1 MEYKDLIIAMS
12 DANGAPGFEGEVLEA
27 AKKHLAKNIEIR
39 VDNMLNAEFTPEGFD
54 GTKPYIVFDAHAD
67 EVGMMVQKI
76 KDNGLISV
84 IMLGG
89 WDLMNPISQTY
100 RVIREDGSWI
110 KAVVASVPPHFAGN
124 KADLKEEDILLDIGA
139 SSRDEVL
146 ASGIDLGCPIVP
158 DTNCDISEEG
168 IMMGKAFDCRLGCAL
183 VVATMNEAV
192 KKGYTQVKGLLSTQE
207 EMGLRGA
214 GVLAERLSHADCV
227 ICFEGTPADDTIL
240 PRSEAQAILGEGP
253 QLRLVDKTAIAH
265 PKFVKKIRQLAD
277 EAGLKYQVAVRR
289 GGGTNMGKYQHST
302 RAIDSSV
309 LGVPVRYI
317 HANTGIA
324 KYEDFLSAMEFAKVI
339 LIDYFK

>member
-1 MEYKDLIIAMS
+1 MEYKNLIIDMS
-12 DANGAPGFEGEVLEA
+12 NANGAPGFEGEVLEA
-27 AKKHLAKNIEIR
+27 AKKHLAKGIEIK
-39 VDNMLNAEFTPEGFD
+39 VDHMLNVELTPEGFD
-54 GTKPYIVFDAHAD
+54 ENKPYIVFDAHAD

-89 WDLMNPISQTY
+89 WDLINPISQTY
-100 RVIREDGSWI
+100 RIIREDGSWI

-139 SSRDEVL
+139 SSKEEVL
-146 ASGIDLGCPIVP
+146 AKGIDLGSPIVP
-158 DTNCDISEEG
+158 DTNCEITEEG

-192 KKGYTQVKGLLSTQE
+192 KNKNVQVKGLLSTQE

-214 GVLAERLSHADCV
+214 GVLAERLKADFV

-240 PRSEAQAILGEGP
+240 PKSEAQAILGEGP

-265 PKFVKKIRQLAD
+265 PKFVRKLRNLAD
-277 EAGLKYQVAVRR
+277 EAGVKYQVAVRR
-289 GGGTNMGKYQHST
+289 GGGTNMGKYQHSS
-302 RAIDSSV
+302 RAISSSV

-317 HANTGIA
+317 HANVGIA
-324 KYEDFLSAMEFAKVI
+324 KYEDFQSAFDFAKVI